1 MIVLIFQA
9 EGGGWWW
16 WWKVPTTVDMMLKC
30 VHFRSFCE
38 SSCNSSYVRI
48 LSTADL
54 SDYAQSLIPIIFWL
68 VVWKCLEHFLFFHT
82 LGIIIPTGEL
92 GRSTTNQFNIPIVP
106 FAVFPPCHFLEL
118 HGMIGTKPPMAFS
131 NPHFVVK
138 RPWKRQCSMRRFPS
152 IPLISKQVYQVLHKL
167 PIGTINSHEFT
178 INSHEFPWIP
188 PCSRLKKTMSNG

>member
-1 MIVLIFQA
+1 MTVIWCDIAKQLGWWWQMIVLIFQA
-9 EGGGWWW
+9 EGGGWWWW

-68 VVWKCLEHFLFFHT
+68 VVWKCLEHFLFFHI

-106 FAVFPPCHFLEL
+106 FAVFPPCHFFGAAWDDWDETAY
-118 HGMIGTKPPMAFS
+118 GIFKSSFRS
-131 NPHFVVK
+131 D
-138 RPWKRQCSMRRFPS
+138 
-152 IPLISKQVYQVLHKL
+152 
-167 PIGTINSHEFT
+167 
-178 INSHEFPWIP
+178 
-188 PCSRLKKTMSNG
+188 KTMEKTMFNA

>member
-1 MIVLIFQA
+1 MTVIWCDIAKQLGM
-9 EGGGWWW
+9 GGDKWLCWFSKLKEEDDDDDDDG
-16 WWKVPTTVDMMLKC
+16 KFLPTVDMMLKC

-68 VVWKCLEHFLFFHT
+68 VVWKCLEHFLFFHI

-106 FAVFPPCHFLEL
+106 FAVFPPCHFFGAAWDDWDETAY
-118 HGMIGTKPPMAFS
+118 GIFKSSFRS
-131 NPHFVVK
+131 
-138 RPWKRQCSMRRFPS
+138 
-152 IPLISKQVYQVLHKL
+152 
-167 PIGTINSHEFT
+167 E
-178 INSHEFPWIP
+178 
-188 PCSRLKKTMSNG
+188 KTMEKTMFNA